1 MNEHD
6 DDLESMV
13 NEGAQGES
21 DTFPD
26 TSDELD
32 ELAAAEIED
41 EIEVEKAEEEP
52 DLDNDESEL

>member
-21 DTFPD
+21 DTFPY

-41 EIEVEKAEEEP
+41 EIEVEKA
-52 DLDNDESEL
+52 